1 LHYYFEKDMGIKTN
15 SLYFR
20 GIKRGSAL
28 SDDELRELVKRV
40 QAQESRAADKLITL
54 NLRFVSSIAQRY
66 RGRGLGMP
74 ELINEGSIGLLNAAR
89 HFDLTAKNVKF
100 ISYSAWW
107 IRQSIQ
113 NALSELT
120 AQSATVRIPHNITVL
135 VSKFK
140 QALDRNNGDYETTIE
155 MEEFSPHEK
164 EIAEA
169 MEVMHTVSLDAPV
182 NSGTGEEDGIKTLAD
197 VIGNDAAQADESER
211 KNLAS
216 ALKNVLQL
224 LSERDA
230 QILQLYYGLNGSDEL
245 TLEEISQR
253 LNITR
258 EKTRF
263 LRDRTLRKLM
273 TNPVFKERLEKFL

>member
-1 LHYYFEKDMGIKTN
+1 MGIKTI

-20 GIKRGSAL
+20 DIKRGSAL
-28 SDDELRELVKRV
+28 TDEELRELVKRV
-40 QAQESRAADKLITL
+40 QAEENRAANKLITS

-66 RGRGLGMP
+66 KGRGLPMP
-74 ELINEGSIGLLNAAR
+74 ELMNEGSIGLLNAAR

-100 ISYSAWW
+100 ISYAAWW

-113 NALSELT
+113 NALNEQTTT
-120 AQSATVRIPHNITVL
+120 AVRIPHNIAAL
-135 VSKFK
+135 VNKFK
-140 QALDRNNGDYETTIE
+140 QALDRNSGDYETTIE
-155 MEEFSPHEK
+155 MDEFREHEK

-169 MEVMHTVSLDAPV
+169 MEVMHTVSLDAPI
-182 NSGTGEEDGIKTLAD
+182 NSGTGGEDGIKTLAD
-197 VIGNDAAQADESER
+197 IIGNEAVQEDESER
-211 KNLAS
+211 KNLAA
-216 ALKNVLQL
+216 ALRSVLQL
-224 LSERDA
+224 ISEREA

-245 TLEEISQR
+245 TLEEISKR

-273 TNPVFKERLEKFL
+273 TNPILKEKLEKFL

>member
-1 LHYYFEKDMGIKTN
+1 MKSGAVLTDE
-15 SLYFR
+15 
-20 GIKRGSAL
+20 
-28 SDDELRELVKRV
+28 ELRELVKRV
-40 QAQESRAADKLITL
+40 QAEDNRAADKLIIS

-66 RGRGLGMP
+66 RGRGLPMP

-89 HFDLTAKNVKF
+89 HFDLTAKNIKF

-120 AQSATVRIPHNITVL
+120 AQAATVRIPHNTTVL

-169 MEVMHTVSLDAPV
+169 MDVMHTVSLDAPV
-182 NSGTGEEDGIKTLAD
+182 SSGSGEEEGIKTLAD
-197 VIGNDAAQADESER
+197 VIGNEAVQADESER
-211 KNLAS
+211 KNLA
-216 ALKNVLQL
+216 AAFKNVLQL
-224 LSERDA
+224 LSEREA

-245 TLEEISQR
+245 TLEEISKS

-273 TNPVFKERLEKFL
+273 TNSVFKERLEKFL